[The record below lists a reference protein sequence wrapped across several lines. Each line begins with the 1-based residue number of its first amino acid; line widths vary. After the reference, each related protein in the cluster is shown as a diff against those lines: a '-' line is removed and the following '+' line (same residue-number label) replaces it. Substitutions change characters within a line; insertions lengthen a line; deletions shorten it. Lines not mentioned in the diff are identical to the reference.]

1 MRSPNISIP
10 KKDHFSFLGK
20 GKTDN
25 TLFTMTSENI
35 FDAAHPV
42 IEDRYEES
50 KSLDKIKNAGVT
62 TAETTIKIITSP
74 QMK

>member
-1 MRSPNISIP
+1 
-10 KKDHFSFLGK
+10 
-20 GKTDN
+20 
-25 TLFTMTSENI
+25 MTSENI